1 MKLMVVLSDLT
12 HYLAFKQVCQ
22 SAEDYQAYDGE
33 LGLCVC
39 REPPVR
45 ASSCTAGQCRRG
57 QAAELALK
65 CLSSGEVQVVW
76 RERVSGGRIKEIC
89 M

>member
-1 MKLMVVLSDLT
+1 MVLSDLT
-12 HYLAFKQVCQ
+12 HYLAVMQVCQ
-22 SAEDYQAYDGE
+22 SADDYQAYDGE

-39 REPPVR
+39 REPHVR
-45 ASSCTAGQCRRG
+45 ASSCIAGQCRRG
-57 QAAELALK
+57 QAAELTLK
-65 CLSSGEVQVVW
+65 CLSSGEVQLVW

>member
-1 MKLMVVLSDLT
+1 M
-12 HYLAFKQVCQ
+12 QVCQ
-22 SAEDYQAYDGE
+22 SAEDYQGYDVE

-45 ASSCTAGQCRRG
+45 GSSCIGGQCRRS
-57 QAAELALK
+57 QVAELALK
-65 CLSSGEVQVVW
+65 CLSSGEVQLVW
-76 RERVSGGRIKEIC
+76 SEWVSGGRIKEIC